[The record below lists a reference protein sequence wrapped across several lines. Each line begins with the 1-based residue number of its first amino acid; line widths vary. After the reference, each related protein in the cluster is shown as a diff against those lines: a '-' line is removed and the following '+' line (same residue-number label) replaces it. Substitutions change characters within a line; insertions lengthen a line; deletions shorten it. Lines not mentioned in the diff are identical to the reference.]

1 MRSDDPGDADSP
13 LAHGGGA
20 VSVELRAAAAD
31 YLAGLRAR
39 GYRLADHDWI
49 LRAFLDGLDAR
60 GVRAISIADAMAFA
74 TSRPG
79 TQRRG
84 QAARLRA
91 VRGLAAYVHGLD
103 PAAAQLIPAGLI
115 TAKVSRRIPYLYTG
129 EQISALMAGA
139 LDLSP
144 AIFAASMHTLIGL
157 IAVTGLRSGEAF
169 TLDVQDLDVERAV
182 LTVTG
187 KYGKRRLVPLHP
199 STVQALT
206 RYQRVRCAHAA
217 PTGALFLGAKGGRLN
232 ANTARAAFRALVD
245 AAGLPARPGCPTGRL
260 HDLRHG
266 FAVDTL
272 IDAHRQ
278 GVDLDARIAALATY
292 LGHVDP
298 VNTFWYLTA
307 SPELMAAVRDRITA
321 QQRPGRS

>member
-1 MRSDDPGDADSP
+1 M
-13 LAHGGGA
+13 
-20 VSVELRAAAAD
+20 SVELRAAAAD
-31 YLAGLRAR
+31 YLAGRRAR

-60 GVRAISIADAMAFA
+60 GVGTISIADAMAFA
-74 TSRPG
+74 VSRPG
-79 TQRRG
+79 TQRCA

-91 VRGLAAYVHGLD
+91 VRGLAVYVHGLD

-115 TAKVSRRIPYLYTG
+115 TARPARRIPYLYTG
-129 EQISALMAGA
+129 EQIAALMASA
-139 LDLSP
+139 ADLSP

-157 IAVTGLRSGEAF
+157 IAATGLRGGEAF
-169 TLDVQDLDVERAV
+169 ALDVEDLDVERAV

-199 STVQALT
+199 STVQALAG
-206 RYQRVRCAHAA
+206 YQQARAAHAA
-217 PTGALFLGAKGGRLN
+217 PTGPLLLGAKGGRLN
-232 ANTARAAFRALVD
+232 PNTARAAFRALID
-245 AAGLPARPGCPTGRL
+245 AADLPARPGCPTPRL

-278 GVDLDARIAALATY
+278 GIDVDARIAALATY

-298 VNTFWYLTA
+298 LSTYWYLTA
-307 SPELMAAVRDRITA
+307 SPELMAVVRDRITA
-321 QQRPGRS
+321 GQRRGRS